1 MFLYIKLETHVKF
14 LARGRCSVTEITT
27 NRWHATWFTKFKTH
41 DDDFEM
47 KPKYALLIIGIHFV
61 YG

>member
-1 MFLYIKLETHVKF
+1 VKF